1 MKKILLAA
9 SSLFFL
15 LTACNQQPTLEGSEF
30 SNDNIIP
37 EAVDSMWMDMK
48 HQIDVSIDSAK
59 NEVIAQIENETGE
72 KLTDDQL
79 AELNEQ
85 LNAQLEEKY
94 VADVADGVN
103 AAVKGYVDDVI
114 EPRETRKYVIAALS
128 FLAEGKMSIKIDSE
142 TNGDA
147 DTQQMDG
154 TYQFDGQKVI
164 LSYDNQQDTLVLQA
178 NGNELYGRI
187 DENTFSSTLTKTK

>member
-15 LTACNQQPTLEGSEF
+15 FTACNQQPTLEGSEF
-30 SNDNIIP
+30 SNDNIIL
-37 EAVDSMWMDMK
+37 EAVDSLWMDMK

-72 KLTDDQL
+72 KLTDEQL

-85 LNAQLEEKY
+85 LNTQLEEKY
-94 VADVADGVN
+94 NEGRQEIDSIQNTMKVGV
-103 AAVKGYVDDVI
+103 V
-114 EPRETRKYVIAALS
+114 LS

>member
-72 KLTDDQL
+72 KVTDEQL
-79 AELNEQ
+79 ADLNEQ
-85 LNAQLEEKY
+85 LNAQLEAKY
-94 VADVADGVN
+94 NEGREEVDSIQNTMKVGV
-103 AAVKGYVDDVI
+103 V
-114 EPRETRKYVIAALS
+114 LS
-128 FLAEGKMSIKIDSE
+128 FLADGKISVKVDSE
-142 TNGDA
+142 VNGDT
-147 DTQQMDG
+147 DSQLFDG

-178 NGNELYGRI
+178 SGNELYGRI
-187 DENTFSSTLTKTK
+187 GENTFSSTLNKTK

>member
-1 MKKILLAA
+1 MKKILLPA

-15 LTACNQQPTLEGSEF
+15 LTACNQQPTFEGSEY

-37 EAVDSMWMDMK
+37 EAVDSLWMDMK

-72 KLTDDQL
+72 KLTDEQL

-94 VADVADGVN
+94 NEGRQEVDSIQNTMKVGV
-103 AAVKGYVDDVI
+103 V
-114 EPRETRKYVIAALS
+114 LS
-128 FLAEGKMSIKIDSE
+128 FLADGKMSIKIDSE
-142 TNGDA
+142 TDGDA

-178 NGNELYGRI
+178 NGNELYGRV